1 MSKEDTPTSGPVNNK
16 TTRQAADSRSK
27 STSHQPSTHKGIH
40 KPTDAQIVRARTTHL
55 IECILEAL
63 EDKQKQALELH
74 HESTDAERALAAGCY
89 SEAMNDAI
97 GIVKHQAHRSA
108 SGIV

>member
-1 MSKEDTPTSGPVNNK
+1 MQDEDKLKSAPVGSKSKRKAV
-16 TTRQAADSRSK
+16 DSAPK
-27 STSHQPSTHKGIH
+27 STSHQPSTHTGIH
-40 KPTDAQIVRARTTHL
+40 KPTEAQIVRAKTTHL
-55 IECILEAL
+55 VENILEAL
-63 EDKQKQALELH
+63 EDKQKQALEMY

-97 GIVKHQAHRSA
+97 GIVKHQVHRSA